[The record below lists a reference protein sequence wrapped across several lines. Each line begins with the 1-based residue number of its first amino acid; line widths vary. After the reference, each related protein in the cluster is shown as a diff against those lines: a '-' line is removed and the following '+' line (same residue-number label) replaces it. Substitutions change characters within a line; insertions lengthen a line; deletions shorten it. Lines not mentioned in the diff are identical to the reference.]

1 MREYAT
7 PAAFRAAVEA
17 WLRERARRIG
27 VPAYIV
33 RRHAAL
39 ERLLARLTK
48 VAPGRWALKGGLALD
63 TRLGDRAR
71 VSLDLDVDHVGGAD
85 AARGELQHATVE
97 DLGDR
102 FGFAVIGAED
112 LSESGLR
119 LAVRY
124 RLESG
129 LAGRPFEPLQV
140 DVTIAPPEPWDA
152 QPAQRP
158 GVLAEFG
165 LEPIELLLVP
175 IERQIAEKLHA
186 CTRTYKGGPTTRV
199 RDLVDLVLIRQYEH
213 VDATSLRVA
222 IERTFTRRGTHAVP
236 GRFPPPPRELA
247 VSYRRET
254 ERLRLTRSL
263 DEAHQVL
270 ADWLNPVLAEVSR

>member
-1 MREYAT
+1 M
-7 PAAFRAAVEA
+7 
-17 WLRERARRIG
+17 
-27 VPAYIV
+27 
-33 RRHAAL
+33 
-39 ERLLARLTK
+39 
-48 VAPGRWALKGGLALD
+48 D

-71 VSLDLDVDHVGGAD
+71 VSLDLDADHVLGAD
-85 AARGELQHATVE
+85 AARGELQRATVE
-97 DLGDR
+97 DLGDH
-102 FGFAVIGAED
+102 FGFAVVGAEE
-112 LSESGLR
+112 LAESGLR

-124 RLESG
+124 KLESA
-129 LAGRPFEPLQV
+129 LAGRRFEPLQV

-152 QPAQRP
+152 QPAQRR

-186 CTRTYKGGPTTRV
+186 CTRTYRGVPTTRV

-213 VDATSLRVA
+213 IDTTSLRIA

-254 ERLRLTRSL
+254 ERLGLTRSL